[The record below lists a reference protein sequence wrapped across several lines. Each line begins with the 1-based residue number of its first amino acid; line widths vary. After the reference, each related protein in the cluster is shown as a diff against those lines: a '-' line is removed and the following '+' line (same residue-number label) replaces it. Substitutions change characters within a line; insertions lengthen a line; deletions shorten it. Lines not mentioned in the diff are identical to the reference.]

1 MSITLAGMIAITAAV
16 TAILMVGS
24 RQLSMN
30 LVLYSVQT
38 LLVAGLT
45 IVIGIQHQESNLFLI
60 ALAVASIKAIGIPR
74 AFLWIVKAIQVR
86 SDPGTILPAPLAM
99 HFGIVLMGASSLLT
113 SGLPVPQGT
122 AKISL
127 EATAALSLLLT
138 GILLMLTR
146 RVALSQILGFLTIEN
161 GIYLFALT
169 QTSGMPLIVEMG
181 ILLDVLVAVMIA
193 GLLLFRIKSSFEH
206 IDVTQLTGLKD

>member
-1 MSITLAGMIAITAAV
+1 MNITLEEMLAITAAV

-24 RQLSMN
+24 RQLPMN

-38 LLVAGLT
+38 LLVAILT
-45 IVIGIQHQESNLFLI
+45 MIIGIYHQEPSLFLV

-74 AFLWIVKAIQVR
+74 AFLWIVRVIQVKN
-86 SDPGTILPAPLAM
+86 DPGTILPAPLAM
-99 HFGIVLMGASSLLT
+99 HLSIVLMGLSSLLT
-113 SGLPVPQGT
+113 SGLPLPQG
-122 AKISL
+122 ASEISL
-127 EATAALSLLLT
+127 TATAALSLLLT

-161 GIYLFALT
+161 GIYMFALT
-169 QTSGMPLIVEMG
+169 QTTGMPLAVEMG
-181 ILLDVLVAVMIA
+181 VLLDVLVAVMIA

-206 IDVTQLTGLKD
+206 IDVTQLSGLKD